1 VLDRTPALRFSS
13 TGFKEEETMAKV
25 IPRSA
30 GADRIFEDFETT
42 LANGALSEQAEVRAA
57 VTARLGPLAPGVAA
71 AKADVAAH
79 TLAAETQED
88 VLLAYDGG
96 SDVAIGSAFDQIWNA
111 LGRPASSVDFTL
123 IVGQGKS
130 QWTDG
135 DPREQG
141 ILMTILV
148 SRIRTTTA
156 AALQNGK
163 DAWAQAIEDRA
174 AVQTKLANSL
184 KAAEAQ
190 LTVSKGIARGVAD
203 LAQVA
208 LARLK
213 RDLTNLGLSDAQIHR
228 IIPAYVAK
236 PRAEEPK
243 GGGGGGTGGSGGTG
257 PTGPTGGTG
266 PTGTGPTGPTGT
278 GGTGPTGPTGG
289 TGPTG

>member
-1 VLDRTPALRFSS
+1 MS
-13 TGFKEEETMAKV
+13 KV

-30 GADRIFEDFETT
+30 GADRIFEDFEAT
-42 LANGALSEQAEVRAA
+42 LANAALSEQAEVRAA

-79 TLAAETQED
+79 SQAAEAQED
-88 VLLAYDGG
+88 VLLAYDAVRDLG
-96 SDVAIGSAFDQIWNA
+96 IGSAFDQIWNT

-123 IVGQGKS
+123 IAGQGKS

-141 ILMTILV
+141 ILMTILAA
-148 SRIRTTTA
+148 RIRKTTA
-156 AALQNGK
+156 AALQADK
-163 DAWAQAIEDRA
+163 DTWAQAIEDRA
-174 AVQTKLANSL
+174 TVQTKLSNSL

-203 LAQVA
+203 LAQVG

-236 PRAEEPK
+236 PREEEPK
-243 GGGGGGTGGSGGTG
+243 GTGGGGSGGTG

-266 PTGTGPTGPTGT
+266 PTGTT
-278 GGTGPTGPTGG
+278 GGTGPTG
-289 TGPTG
+289 